1 MRLPD
6 VVRTTTIRWALAV
19 SGIYAVALMTS
30 FGLVYVRATTAI
42 TASADVAISEEA
54 DVIAR
59 ASPDRRLEL
68 VAERMRQDPRRV
80 KPIGLF
86 DPLGRLIAGNIAALP
101 PGLAPGLAPGRAVQD
116 LAIIRMDDYGHDEQ
130 VARSAVRRLDGGQV
144 LIVAWFLDYNTAVAS
159 NLKSG
164 LVISLVPTLL
174 LGLAVG
180 IILAIRTQRRI
191 AAISDR
197 VGRIVA
203 GDLRQRLPGGNTH
216 DAFGRLAGIV
226 NSMLD
231 DMEVLI
237 GNLAGVA
244 DDIAHDLRTP
254 LTRARI
260 SLERGRNHCGTLEDL
275 QTVTDQAIANIDKV
289 LAIVTALLRIR
300 EIENIR
306 RLEAFADVD
315 LAAIAGDV
323 AEFYQPIAEE
333 KGIAFATRIAP
344 VPPVRGDRA
353 LLAEALTN
361 LVDNGVKF
369 TPPGGSVT
377 LTVDLRDGI
386 GVAGVTDTGP
396 GIAEDERD
404 LVMRRFYRSDRSR
417 STDGVGLG
425 LSLVAAI
432 AKLHGFTVSVSAG
445 PGCRAEI
452 SCGGGQS

>member
-1 MRLPD
+1 VRLPD

-19 SGIYAVALMTS
+19 SGIYALALMTS

-59 ASPDRRLEL
+59 AAPDRRLDL

-86 DPLGRLIAGNIAALP
+86 DPLGRLITGNIAALP
-101 PGLAPGLAPGRAVQD
+101 PGLSPGRAVQD
-116 LAIIRMDDYGHDEQ
+116 LAIIRMDAYGHDEQ
-130 VARSAVRRLDGGQV
+130 VARSAVRRLEGGQI
-144 LIVAWFLDYNTAVAS
+144 LIVAWFLDYNNAVAS

-164 LVISLVPTLL
+164 LIISLVPTLL

-180 IILAIRTQRRI
+180 IVLAIRSQRRI

-216 DAFGRLAGIV
+216 DAFDRLAAIV
-226 NSMLD
+226 NGMLD

-237 GNLAGVA
+237 RNLAGVA

-260 SLERGRNHCGTLEDL
+260 SLERGRHHCRTLEDL
-275 QTVTDQAIANIDKV
+275 QAVTDQAIANIDKV

-300 EIENIR
+300 EIENTR

-315 LAAIAGDV
+315 LAAIARDV

-333 KGIAFATRIAP
+333 KGIAFATRIEP
-344 VPPVRGDRA
+344 VPPVRGDPA

-369 TPPGGSVT
+369 TPSGGSVT
-377 LTVDLRDGI
+377 LTVDIRDGI
-386 GVAGVTDTGP
+386 GVAGVDDSGP
-396 GIAEDERD
+396 GIPEDERD

-417 STDGVGLG
+417 SSDGVGLG
-425 LSLVAAI
+425 LSLVGAI

-452 SCGGGQS
+452 RCGGGES